1 MVDEIIRAERKKRQM
16 DVERCQGEIDAR
28 KMNPYVMNLRQMMQV
43 KRAREEQARK
53 AKGREEEYQIGGV
66 TLDEQLDRL
75 CIKFKLD
82 R

>member
-28 KMNPYVMNLRQMMQV
+28 KMNPYVMNLRQMMQA
-43 KRAREEQARK
+43 KRAREEHASK
-53 AKGREEEYQIGGV
+53 AKGRGEEFQKGV

-75 CIKFKLD
+75 CSKFKLD

>member
-28 KMNPYVMNLRQMMQV
+28 KMNPYVMNLRQMMQA
-43 KRAREEQARK
+43 KRAREEQASK
-53 AKGREEEYQIGGV
+53 AKGRGEEFQKGV

-75 CIKFKLD
+75 CSKFKLD